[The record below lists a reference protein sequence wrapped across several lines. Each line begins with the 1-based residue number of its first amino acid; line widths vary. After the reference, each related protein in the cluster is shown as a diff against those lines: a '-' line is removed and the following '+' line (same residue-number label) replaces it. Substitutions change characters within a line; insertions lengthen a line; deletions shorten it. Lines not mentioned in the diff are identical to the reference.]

1 MGFNIVFQ
9 ASYGKEL
16 ESLNSG
22 LWAKWEAMRSDS
34 QRHAL
39 VTLIVVTAL
48 GMRNRI
54 SIAVQRMLTGSDS
67 VSDFN
72 RVIDFVNTLED
83 NAIDVDVEKD
93 EHVRL
98 FSDFVDEYLEMENG
112 RYSKKDLHGDMMTMF
127 GAAIDTTYS
136 ALSFALLELA
146 KDSELQQE
154 LHEEVIAAFG
164 GNVEG
169 IKLKGGISKIPK
181 LRAFIHEVL
190 RIHPPAPAAGLRR
203 IKEDGLKVGE
213 YNIAKGTVMP
223 RVNIVAIHRNPKY
236 WIKDYDVEKHR
247 NVNERYSSR
256 LLDGGWCLCQKE
268 AVRQFLYFW
277 YRKERVS
284 GTSAGD
290 ERDCD
295 RAGDGADEV

>member
-1 MGFNIVFQ
+1 MSTMKSDFVENATKRFISSKVFPVLDRDIAHGKATELKPLLRPMGFNIVLQ

-72 RVIDFVNTLED
+72 RVIDFVDTLED
-83 NAIDVDVEKD
+83 NEIDVDVEKY
-93 EHVRL
+93 EHFRL

-154 LHEEVIAAFG
+154 LHDEVVAAFG
-164 GNVEG
+164 DNVEG
-169 IKLKGGISKIPK
+169 IKLKIGISKIPK
-181 LRAFIHEVL
+181 LRAFIQL
-190 RIHPPAPAAGLRR
+190 TCTHPFPPSFA
-203 IKEDGLKVGE
+203 
-213 YNIAKGTVMP
+213 
-223 RVNIVAIHRNPKY
+223 
-236 WIKDYDVEKHR
+236 
-247 NVNERYSSR
+247 R
-256 LLDGGWCLCQKE
+256 LLP
-268 AVRQFLYFW
+268 R
-277 YRKERVS
+277 
-284 GTSAGD
+284 
-290 ERDCD
+290 
-295 RAGDGADEV
+295 